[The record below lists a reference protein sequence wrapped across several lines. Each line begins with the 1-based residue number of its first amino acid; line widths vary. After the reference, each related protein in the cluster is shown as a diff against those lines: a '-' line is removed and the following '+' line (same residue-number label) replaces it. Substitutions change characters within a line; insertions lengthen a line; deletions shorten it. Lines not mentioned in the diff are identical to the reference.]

1 MRWHGG
7 RGSLE
12 MRQAAFSPSE
22 REGGRSASHGREP
35 WASLAPASVSLA
47 DSTVT
52 STVPIG
58 RRAGE
63 GEGGGRWLGTGRC
76 GPSAGGR
83 GGRRW
88 GERGAG
94 WVGGDQFTTQRAWV
108 NCWLGGGSASPPP
121 LVPHTKSSLPSGDR

>member
-58 RRAGE
+58 RRAG
-63 GEGGGRWLGTGRC
+63 R
-76 GPSAGGR
+76 GR
-83 GGRRW
+83 GRPVARDRSLRPKCGRERGASLG
-88 GERGAG
+88 GERG
-94 WVGGDQFTTQRAWV
+94 R
-108 NCWLGGGSASPPP
+108 LGGG
-121 LVPHTKSSLPSGDR
+121 